1 MFKRVATLLAMT
13 AHVSAAGSAAAVGV
27 GWRIRVDPHPARKL
41 RSCAAAGKRPWIR
54 LLPG

>member
-1 MFKRVATLLAMT
+1 VFKRVATLLAMT
-13 AHVSAAGSAAAVGV
+13 ALVSAAGSAAAVGV